1 MTQHSLFCSAM
12 VVLLLGVIYTPRSL
26 AQAPAP
32 DAPCPKLPGN
42 PASWTD
48 QEHWAWS
55 AICGGHNADLLGKY
69 GGSPSPADSQHWPAQ
84 RDLSQRFLETILTN
98 DAYRSR
104 IPLRGIFI
112 VGARFP
118 DEFNLAHVK
127 LDRDLWLLSS
137 QFNALNLVGADFSGH
152 LDFKG
157 SSVTKRVN
165 MDSLHADALSMEG
178 VHFPDLW
185 LATAKIAN
193 LIRLNDSVVAGQIQM
208 MNMEVGND
216 VQMLNSSLN
225 EVILRSVKIG
235 GTLTIAGP
243 KHRGGPPCVTQ
254 GAPRSGSPL
263 SVNLT
268 QATIG
273 TLNLGGV
280 CYGPVNAADN
290 WGTGASLILTNA
302 SVRTLQDGL
311 CRDNESECADV
322 TWPDH
327 LELNGFNVQQLQG
340 FDDGKETDMADRPA
354 SWWIHWLNKQ
364 ANYSPLP
371 YESIAAS
378 LSNLGHKDTA
388 TDILYAGKTREL
400 LEATPSW
407 TDKVRLYLL
416 RLLIGFGYRIYY
428 AFWWAL
434 ALVIA
439 GALVLRLS
447 GEGKRLNMPYGIAYS
462 IDMALPIIHLREAH
476 YEIDLNGY
484 ARYYFYFHKT
494 MGFVLASFLIAG
506 LAGLT
511 K

>member
-1 MTQHSLFCSAM
+1 
-12 VVLLLGVIYTPRSL
+12 
-26 AQAPAP
+26 
-32 DAPCPKLPGN
+32 LPGN
-42 PASWTD
+42 PADWKE

-55 AICGGHNADLLGKY
+55 AICGGHDADLHSKY
-69 GGSPSPADSQHWPAQ
+69 GGSQNPEESQQWPVQ
-84 RDLSQRFLETILTN
+84 RDLSQRFLDTILTN

-104 IPLRGIFI
+104 IPRRGIFI

-118 DEFNLAHVK
+118 EEVNLARIK
-127 LDRDLWLLSS
+127 LDGDLWLLSS
-137 QFNALNLVGADFSGH
+137 HFTRLNLVGADIGGH

-157 SSVTKRVN
+157 SSVSQSVN
-165 MDSLHADALSMEG
+165 MDSLHVDALSMER

-185 LATAKIAN
+185 LATAKIGN
-193 LIRLNDSVVAGQIQM
+193 LLRLNDSVVSGRIQM
-208 MNMEVGND
+208 TNMEVGND
-216 VQMLNSSLN
+216 LEMINSTLR
-225 EVILRSVKIG
+225 EVILRSAKIG
-235 GTLTIAGP
+235 GILTIAGP
-243 KHRGGPPCVTQ
+243 KRRGAPPCATQ
-254 GAPRSGSPL
+254 GAPRSGSPQ
-263 SVNLT
+263 SVDLT

-273 TLNLGGV
+273 TLNFGGV
-280 CYGPVNAADN
+280 CYGPINAAEN
-290 WGTGASLILTNA
+290 WGAGASLILTNA

-327 LELNGFNVQQLQG
+327 LELNGFNVQQLQS
-340 FDDGKETDMADRPA
+340 FDGGKETDMADRPV
-354 SWWIHWLNKQ
+354 SWWIHWLNRQ
-364 ANYSPLP
+364 PHYSPLP

-378 LSNLGHKDTA
+378 LSNLGHKDTSI
-388 TDILYAGKTREL
+388 DILYAGKTREL

-407 TDKVRLYLL
+407 TGKIQLYLL
-416 RLLIGFGYRIYY
+416 RSLIGFGYRIYY

-434 ALVIA
+434 ALVVA
-439 GALVLRLS
+439 GALVLRVS
-447 GEGKRLNMPYGIAYS
+447 GEGKRVHMPYGIAYS
-462 IDMALPIIHLREAH
+462 IDMALPVIHLREAH